1 MAGRIIVVIG
11 LLVFLTIVYRDL
23 SLPPASTA
31 VVKRALDI
39 KTNSLPVEWPA
50 ASVHVRRVS
59 TVVDNY
65 FPARGIQDSMSQ
77 SGFAHV
83 TRSAR
88 ELNEKKSHLVWKAH
102 VTTSGLEKLGRV
114 FLQIVPDLR
123 SDPGQVTGMVLHN

>member
-65 FPARGIQDSMSQ
+65 FPARDIKD
-77 SGFAHV
+77 HV
-83 TRSAR
+83 SVRIRRSDTFGKG
-88 ELNEKKSHLVWKAH
+88 LNDEKSHPVWWAE
-102 VTTSGLEKLGRV
+102 VTTNGPVKRSPV
-114 FLQIVPDLR
+114 FAKCP
-123 SDPGQVTGMVLHN
+123 